1 MHNFSDSLNKLKA
14 NFLFHASLGS
24 KELFHSN
31 MLAFI
36 LEQKSQNGKYEAL
49 MLFLSKIDSV
59 VAQAIQNEADF
70 EIKRE
75 ENHFDLIIRWKQENS
90 WKNVF
95 IENKFKSI
103 PTTEQLSKYAEI
115 INSEETKILLTPLTT
130 SASLISENSENSDKK
145 NNWFF
150 KTYNNDVLPFLKESL
165 SFEYENVDVKI
176 IIERYIS
183 LIVVLLEVLGY
194 FQLNNEELFR
204 KRKYDFYVDHS
215 IQELRKIRIH
225 DLVLKLVHS
234 KIEVFLRQALDKK
247 FSIARYETAFT
258 NSTGISTVEIKIIEK
273 FFIGIQIQGNQFR
286 YFTRTD
292 DSRKVTV
299 NEKFAVELFNKQYW
313 FHDIDTGESLQGKG
327 RDKNKKYKNYG
338 LKDQTGDRSFC
349 EYFNGAFVYLYKE
362 LNHQDHP
369 FTVNDVIDLV
379 VRSFKHYKAKEAEF
393 KKILTNL
400 D

>member
-1 MHNFSDSLNKLKA
+1 MYSFSDTLNKLKS
-14 NFLFHASLGS
+14 NFLFQASLGS

-31 MLAFI
+31 ILAFL

-49 MLFLSKIDSV
+49 MLFLSKIDN
-59 VAQAIQNEADF
+59 VATVAIQNEADF

-75 ENHFDLIIRWKQENS
+75 ENNFDLIIRWRKDNS
-90 WKNVF
+90 WKNAF
-95 IENKFKSI
+95 IENKLKSI
-103 PTTEQLSKYAEI
+103 PTSEQLQEYDKKLG
-115 INSEETKILLTPLTT
+115 SEKPRILLTPITT
-130 SASLISENSENSDKK
+130 SRKIVSDNK

-150 KTYNNDVLPFLKESL
+150 KTYSNDILPFLHESC
-165 SFEYENVDVKI
+165 SFDYENDDIKI
-176 IIERYIS
+176 VIQRYIT
-183 LIVVLLEVLGY
+183 LIELLMEVLVF
-194 FQLNNEELFR
+194 FQLHDDEKFK
-204 KRKYDFYVDHS
+204 KRNYDFYLDNS
-215 IQELRKIRIH
+215 INELRKIRIH

-234 KIEVFLRQALDKK
+234 KIEEYLRNVLDHR

-258 NSTGISTVEIKIIEK
+258 NSTGISTVEIQIMDN

-292 DSRKVTV
+292 DSQKVKV
-299 NEKFAVELFNKQYW
+299 NEKFAVELFNKQIW
-313 FHDIDTGESLQGKG
+313 FYDIDTGESLQGKG
-327 RDKNKKYKNYG
+327 RDKSKKYKNYG

-362 LNHQDHP
+362 LNQPDRP

-379 VRSFKHYKAKEAEF
+379 IRSFEHYKAKEAEF
-393 KKILTNL
+393 KQILNAL